1 MESLKYFFVLF
12 LIVLIILIELYD
24 KRWKPRKHEKMIN
37 EYINKSGGVVYAIER
52 FGDSGNLYIVDY
64 SLDNKRVGSV
74 VKFTS
79 RGSMEWN

>member
-1 MESLKYFFVLF
+1 MELLQYLLILF

-37 EYINKSGGVVYAIER
+37 DYINKSRGVVYGIER

-64 SLDNKRVGSV
+64 SLDNKRTGSV

>member
-1 MESLKYFFVLF
+1 MELLKYFFILF
-12 LIVLIILIELYD
+12 LIALIILIELYD

-64 SLDNKRVGSV
+64 SLDNKRVSSV

>member
-12 LIVLIILIELYD
+12 LIALIILIELYY

-37 EYINKSGGVVYAIER
+37 EYINKSGGVVYAIQR
-52 FGDSGNLYIVDY
+52 FGDSENLYIVDY
-64 SLDNKRVGSV
+64 SLDDKRVGSV